1 MFTPFERMIAG
12 RYLRSK
18 KQEGFV
24 SVIAGF
30 SFTGIMLGVATLI
43 IVMAVMNGF
52 RQELFSR
59 ILGLNGHMNVYAV
72 NRPFTDYEPVRQIVD
87 RMDGIDVVLPVV
99 DGQALLTSE
108 GAASGVL
115 VQGLSTGS
123 LQKKPI
129 LADALVAGD
138 YTDFGENRILIGVQ
152 MSARLG
158 VGIGEKITLVAPKGK
173 ASPFGTIPRSRSY
186 TVAGIFDVGM
196 FEYNANYIFMP
207 LDAAQRFFQLGN
219 TVTSLEIFT
228 DDPQARH
235 MERYKSKIKILTEGR
250 VSVSD
255 WQDLNSNFFNALQVE
270 RNVMFLILTMIII
283 VAAFNIISSMIML
296 VKDKSHDIAIM
307 RTMGAKRFSILKI
320 FILTGASIGF
330 IGTIAGAA
338 LGILFALNIETIR
351 QVLEG
356 LTGTNLFSAEI
367 YFLSQLPAEIDW
379 GEVIS
384 VIVMALSLSVL
395 ATIYP
400 AWRAARL
407 DPVEALRYE

>member
-115 VQGLSTGS
+115 VQGLSAGS

-270 RNVMFLILTMIII
+270 RHYVLWRLSRIIRA
-283 VAAFNIISSMIML
+283 VCPF
-296 VKDKSHDIAIM
+296 
-307 RTMGAKRFSILKI
+307 RPEFSYP
-320 FILTGASIGF
+320 SR
-330 IGTIAGAA
+330 GAA
-338 LGILFALNIETIR
+338 NPHHQAYSR
-351 QVLEG
+351 
-356 LTGTNLFSAEI
+356 
-367 YFLSQLPAEIDW
+367 PA
-379 GEVIS
+379 
-384 VIVMALSLSVL
+384 
-395 ATIYP
+395 P
-400 AWRAARL
+400 AHIA
-407 DPVEALRYE
+407 